1 VNGCGALH
9 ISGLYM
15 VVVVVVKR
23 SQIDG
28 VKDGNVRVHILSIL
42 FKEEET
48 RLFCRIFGKSS
59 DSSQR
64 EQKPVAS

>member
-1 VNGCGALH
+1 MLN
-9 ISGLYM
+9 
-15 VVVVVVKR
+15 R